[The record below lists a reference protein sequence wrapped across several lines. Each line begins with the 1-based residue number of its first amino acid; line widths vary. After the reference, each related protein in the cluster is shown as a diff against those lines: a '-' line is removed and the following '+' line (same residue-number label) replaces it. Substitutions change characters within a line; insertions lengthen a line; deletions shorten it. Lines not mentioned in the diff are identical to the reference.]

1 MDLSKILTP
10 GMKGVFYGRHS
21 THKQTMETQRR
32 SAYDLA
38 EKYQCTIVEEI
49 LDEGVSSRKK
59 DREGYKRLI
68 AAAYEKKFD
77 FVIIYSHSRIARIPE
92 EHDLIRATMH
102 ILDIP
107 IIESETES
115 LYDFGDTIFRAIKDG
130 VAKYELDK
138 IRINTKNAIET
149 LAKNGRWTGGR
160 APFGYQYTSKKE
172 GGTEKFDIVEA
183 EIELV
188 KKVFE
193 LYKNHHGFSSIAKQL
208 PENSYRGKAWT
219 KDHVKNIITN
229 PFYAGYIAIR
239 RKHEKKHN
247 ALKDRSEWIMKKSP
261 LIPAVLTIEE
271 WEYCWNLYKTKNERK
286 IPPKHFKTSF
296 LLTGLL
302 KCQNCNGDLIGKD
315 QRTTS
320 NQGKVYGK
328 KVYLCKTCNYK
339 IDADDAHQTVL
350 RVFKSYQG
358 IDTEKLIS
366 AVQEKVETE
375 ISNVKKSIEDLKVSW
390 QTEKRKLQLCDIE
403 IEKAFKRKEEKEP
416 HIKILIITKDRILNK
431 IHQIER
437 WIEEKEAKIK
447 FLEEVQK
454 NGNLIKDHLKQF
466 QAPVSS
472 CNEDMRALFL
482 YLFEEIMVN
491 KKGHLQC
498 KLRFNLEDK

>member
-21 THKQTMETQRR
+21 THKQTMKTQRR

-193 LYKNHHGFSSIAKQL
+193 LL
-208 PENSYRGKAWT
+208 
-219 KDHVKNIITN
+219 
-229 PFYAGYIAIR
+229 
-239 RKHEKKHN
+239 
-247 ALKDRSEWIMKKSP
+247 
-261 LIPAVLTIEE
+261 
-271 WEYCWNLYKTKNERK
+271 
-286 IPPKHFKTSF
+286 
-296 LLTGLL
+296 
-302 KCQNCNGDLIGKD
+302 
-315 QRTTS
+315 
-320 NQGKVYGK
+320 
-328 KVYLCKTCNYK
+328 
-339 IDADDAHQTVL
+339 
-350 RVFKSYQG
+350 
-358 IDTEKLIS
+358 
-366 AVQEKVETE
+366 
-375 ISNVKKSIEDLKVSW
+375 
-390 QTEKRKLQLCDIE
+390 
-403 IEKAFKRKEEKEP
+403 
-416 HIKILIITKDRILNK
+416 
-431 IHQIER
+431 
-437 WIEEKEAKIK
+437 
-447 FLEEVQK
+447 
-454 NGNLIKDHLKQF
+454 
-466 QAPVSS
+466 
-472 CNEDMRALFL
+472 
-482 YLFEEIMVN
+482 
-491 KKGHLQC
+491 
-498 KLRFNLEDK
+498 